1 MSGLILGISGVRGI
15 VNSSFFPQD
24 SLAFGLS
31 FGNFLS
37 GNIVIGRDTRRTC
50 DLILNAFTSGFL
62 STGNSIINLGVV
74 PTPTVLLNTYLL
86 NKSGGVVVTAS
97 HNPLDWNG
105 LKFNDKKGIFLS
117 EEDVKELYR
126 IYGREDFNF
135 KSWEQ
140 VGIVEYDGDGL
151 KRHIDRI
158 LGLVNVE
165 SIREKEFRVIFDGCF
180 GALSSPAQQLLEL
193 LGCYVTIMDTKRNP
207 EPLPSNLHKV
217 RDACRMGDFDIG
229 FASDMDGDRIAII
242 TNEGEVPGEEYTLAM
257 ALSHIFKKRK
267 GKVVTNLSTSRM
279 VEYIAGNY
287 VERTKVG
294 EVNVVQKMREVGA
307 IFGGEGNGGV
317 IWPEMHLTRDGLSAI
332 SLILEYMAEEKESM
346 SKLIKRL
353 PFFYMKKEKVNKTGD
368 IDFERLTKVL
378 PDGELRDEDGL
389 RIDYEDAFIHIRKS
403 NTEDVIRIICEAE
416 KEETC
421 NMLIKKAKSL
431 FVS

>member
-37 GNIVIGRDTRRTC
+37 GNIVIGRDTRRTG
-50 DLILNAFTSGFL
+50 DLILNAFASGFI
-62 STGNSIINLGVV
+62 SSGNSIINLGIV
-74 PTPTVLLNTYLL
+74 PTPTVLLNTSLL
-86 NKSGGVVVTAS
+86 DKNGGTVVTAS

-105 LKFNDKKGIFLS
+105 LKFNYKDGLFLTEEEGKTLYGIY
-117 EEDVKELYR
+117 DR
-126 IYGREDFNF
+126 RDFNMV
-135 KSWEQ
+135 SWDK
-140 VGIVEYDGDGL
+140 VGVIDYDRDGI
-151 KRHIDRI
+151 KRHTERI
-158 LGLVNVE
+158 LGLIDVDR
-165 SIREKEFRVIFDGCF
+165 IREKQFRVIFDGCY
-180 GALSSPAQQLLEL
+180 GALSPPAKQLLTL
-193 LGCYVTIMDTKRNP
+193 LGCDVTIMDTKRDP
-207 EPLPSNLHKV
+207 EPIPLNLNEV

-229 FASDMDGDRIAII
+229 FASDMDGDRIAVI

-279 VEYIAGNY
+279 VEYVAGNY

-294 EVNVVQKMREVGA
+294 EVNVVQKMREIGA

-332 SLILEYMAEEKESM
+332 SLILEYMAEEKESI

-353 PFFYMKKEKVNKTGD
+353 PFFYMMKEKVDKTGD

-403 NTEDVIRIICEAE
+403 NTEDVVRIICEAE
-416 KEETC
+416 KEVTC
-421 NMLIKKAKSL
+421 NILIKKAKSL

>member
-1 MSGLILGISGVRGI
+1 
-15 VNSSFFPQD
+15 
-24 SLAFGLS
+24 
-31 FGNFLS
+31 
-37 GNIVIGRDTRRTC
+37 
-50 DLILNAFTSGFL
+50 
-62 STGNSIINLGVV
+62 
-74 PTPTVLLNTYLL
+74 
-86 NKSGGVVVTAS
+86 
-97 HNPLDWNG
+97 
-105 LKFNDKKGIFLS
+105 
-117 EEDVKELYR
+117 
-126 IYGREDFNF
+126 
-135 KSWEQ
+135 
-140 VGIVEYDGDGL
+140 
-151 KRHIDRI
+151 
-158 LGLVNVE
+158 
-165 SIREKEFRVIFDGCF
+165 
-180 GALSSPAQQLLEL
+180 
-193 LGCYVTIMDTKRNP
+193 
-207 EPLPSNLHKV
+207 
-217 RDACRMGDFDIG
+217 G

-317 IWPEMHLTRDGLSAI
+317 IWPDMHLTRDGLSAV
-332 SLILEYMAEEKESM
+332 SLILEYMAEEKESI

-421 NMLIKKAKSL
+421 NMLIKKAKRM